1 MDNYY
6 DQLLISIKQA
16 IIMQD
21 FLSAQDLIANELK
34 MPYVPL
40 YIEKQLNELKD
51 QLPKSDDHKQRLV
64 GDHETIAMLLN
75 GNNEQQAQAIE
86 YLSELNIRSYLSLI
100 RHYLI
105 NSDNEMLK
113 SILVAICIKQQ
124 VNEELTIFKE
134 GCQIDFV
141 PATIENPMD
150 TEGYIVTQHL
160 LTVWLINDDPT
171 LLTLTL
177 DILMQLVY
185 LKLPESYVE
194 EETENLAYSILRYVL
209 VAMNDD
215 QRWLNF
221 KEEMIIK
228 EEYLIDINL

>member
-6 DQLLISIKQA
+6 DQLLVSIKQA
-16 IIMQD
+16 IMMQD

-40 YIEKQLNELKD
+40 YVEKQLNELKD
-51 QLPKSDDHKQRLV
+51 QLPKSDDHKRHLV
-64 GDHETIAMLLN
+64 GDYETISRLMN

-86 YLSELNIRSYLSLI
+86 YLSELNIRSYLPLI
-100 RHYLI
+100 SHYLI
-105 NSDNEMLK
+105 SSDNEMLK
-113 SILVAICIKQQ
+113 SILVGICIKQQ
-124 VNEELTIFKE
+124 VTEELTIIKD
-134 GCQIDFV
+134 GCKIDFV
-141 PATIENPMD
+141 PVTIENPIES
-150 TEGYIVTQHL
+150 EGYIKTQQL

-171 LLTLTL
+171 LLTMTL
-177 DILMQLVY
+177 DVLMQLVY
-185 LKLPESYVE
+185 LKLPESYIE
-194 EETENLAYSILRYVL
+194 EETESLAYSILRYVL
-209 VAMNDD
+209 IAMNDD

>member
-21 FLSAQDLIANELK
+21 FQSAQDLIVNELK

-51 QLPKSDDHKQRLV
+51 QLPKSDDHQQRLI

-86 YLSELNIRSYLSLI
+86 YLSELNIRSYLQLI
-100 RHYLI
+100 RNYLL
-105 NSDNEMLK
+105 NSNNEMLK
-113 SILVAICIKQQ
+113 SIVIGICIKQQ
-124 VNEELTIFKE
+124 VNEQLTIIKD
-134 GCQIDFV
+134 GCQIDFIPV
-141 PATIENPMD
+141 TIENPMES
-150 TEGYIVTQHL
+150 EGYVTTQHL
-160 LTVWLINDDPT
+160 LTAWLINDDPT

-185 LKLPESYVE
+185 LKLPESYVDE
-194 EETENLAYSILRYVL
+194 EAENLAYSILRYVL
-209 VAMNDD
+209 IAMNDD